1 MVNYSPQARSTSG
14 SYYPT
19 KADGPGAKAY
29 AVTAPQ
35 PTTYYGKAL
44 TPALKNEYWSN
55 GQDRAYAQQDA
66 YSQGG
71 TRALLQAS
79 PSFAPA
85 FQNSALSYTPGLGRS
100 AANQYNQQYGGAARF
115 YGGYKSKSKSRS
127 RTCKKG
133 KSRRGRHK
141 IIKRKSMSRRV
152 RGGLR
157 PVHPPGGE
165 PPPIVIRFPVERP
178 IRVESGAQ
186 APVARRY

>member
-85 FQNSALSYTPGLGRS
+85 FQNSGNASLKALTSSS
-100 AANQYNQQYGGAARF
+100 A
-115 YGGYKSKSKSRS
+115 SS
-127 RTCKKG
+127 
-133 KSRRGRHK
+133 
-141 IIKRKSMSRRV
+141 
-152 RGGLR
+152 
-157 PVHPPGGE
+157 
-165 PPPIVIRFPVERP
+165 
-178 IRVESGAQ
+178 
-186 APVARRY
+186 